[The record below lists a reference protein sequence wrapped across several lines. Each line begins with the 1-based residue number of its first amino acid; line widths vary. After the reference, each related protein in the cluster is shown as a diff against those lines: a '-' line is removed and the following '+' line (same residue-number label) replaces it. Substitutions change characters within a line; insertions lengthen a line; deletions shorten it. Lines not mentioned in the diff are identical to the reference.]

1 MILSKKQSKFEQKEK
16 LGGQFDNNYTALK
29 EKANFIKNIKTTNT
43 PCKWNLFEKFSNKGI
58 KFQVK

>member
-29 EKANFIKNIKTTNT
+29 EKQANFIKNIKATNT
-43 PCKWNLFEKFSNKGI
+43 PCKWNLFENFQTKGLS
-58 KFQVK
+58 